1 MTDSNDPRPDDTPHP
16 GESMPLDE
24 SSSPADPSSL
34 ADSSSPA
41 ESSSLGESW
50 PAADSLRPPISRRDL
65 LRTAGIAG
73 AAALIP
79 DAVDAVTEEAPA
91 IPSPAATGKE
101 QLGSVLPLDAA
112 PLLAGPLTN
121 LTASETEILSAM
133 VDRLIPTDE
142 LGAGAID
149 AGVLQFIDRALSEAE
164 SDAAEAYRSG
174 LAALDAY
181 SRYSRGGPFIDLPTI
196 DQDSV
201 LIDVQT
207 GAATGAGAGFVGS
220 SGSFFNMVKSHTWQG
235 MFGDPKYGGNANFAG
250 WDLINYPGVRLSVSA
265 EDQSRLEAD
274 QLDPVR
280 RSAYDFNLFE

>member
-1 MTDSNDPRPDDTPHP
+1 MTDSNARRPARSRHPASAPRP
-16 GESMPLDE
+16 
-24 SSSPADPSSL
+24 A
-34 ADSSSPA
+34 
-41 ESSSLGESW
+41 
-50 PAADSLRPPISRRDL
+50 ISRREL
-65 LRTAGIAG
+65 LRTAGAAG
-73 AAALIP
+73 AVALIP
-79 DAVDAVTEEAPA
+79 DAVGAVTEETPA
-91 IPSPAATGKE
+91 SPSPAATGEE
-101 QLGSVLPLDAA
+101 QVGRLLPSDTA

-142 LGAGAID
+142 LGPGALD
-149 AGVLQFIDRALSEAE
+149 AGVLQYIDRALSEAE

-181 SRYSRGGPFIDLPTI
+181 SRYTRGGPFIDLSTI

-220 SGSFFNMVKSHTWQG
+220 SGSFFNLVKSHTWQG
-235 MFGDPKYGGNANFAG
+235 MFGDPKYGGNVDFAG
-250 WDLINYPGVRLSVSA
+250 WDLINYPGVRLGVSP
-265 EDQSRLEAD
+265 EDQRRLEAD

-280 RSAYDFNLFE
+280 RSAYDFSQFE